1 MLVNRR
7 QRRAAARLKQ
17 TKSHGA
23 TEDRARAV
31 TTNMAD
37 ILATGRRLHQIGR
50 LADAEACYRQV
61 LAVRPNHA
69 DALNLLGLAAHQVGR
84 AETAV
89 DAIRRA
95 IASDGQNPGYF
106 SNLGNVLYSDGK
118 FDDAVAAYRQ
128 AIRIN
133 PTFADAFSNL
143 GAALERQGKFVE
155 AEAAYRQAIRIKP
168 GFAEAYGNLGIVLK
182 EQGKLSE
189 AVVAYRGA
197 ISIEPNDAK
206 TYYNLGV
213 ALKECGSLDEVVA
226 ANRQAISIKPD
237 FAEAFFNLGIA
248 LKEQGKLDESRRML
262 EKATEL
268 SPARAGNYRVLADAK
283 QFRSGDPHLT
293 AMEKLAR
300 EMTSLSPEEQ
310 VDLHFALAK
319 AYDDLKEHEKCF
331 EHLLEGNAL
340 KRRCISYNEI
350 ATLDKFHRTKEV
362 FTLELMRA
370 KQGFGDPSAVP
381 VFIVGMPRS
390 GTTLIEQILASH
402 PKVFGGG
409 ELNNISVALSRLS
422 ERDGAST
429 RFPAIISSMTAEQ
442 LGQFGGNYV
451 RAISTLAPG
460 AARIIDKMPLN
471 FAYVGL
477 IHLALPNARIIHA
490 RRHPLD
496 TCFSCFSKL
505 FTGDQAYSYDLAELG
520 RFYRSYEALMDHWRN
535 VLPPGIML
543 EVQYEDVTG
552 NLEVEG
558 RRMVAHCGLEWED
571 RCLSFHETERPVH
584 TASAIQVRQ
593 PIYLSSIGRWRD
605 HARRLGPLIEALG
618 FNLADSPSTKVFK
631 PRGPGHHYDPTN
643 TLGNRSNSDEAQVG
657 YRPTPPRE

>member
-69 DALNLLGLAAHQVGR
+69 DALNLLGLAAHQMGR
-84 AETAV
+84 AETAA

-143 GAALERQGKFVE
+143 GAALERQGKLVE
-155 AEAAYRQAIRIKP
+155 AEAAYRQSIRIKP

-189 AVVAYRGA
+189 AVAAYRRA
-197 ISIEPNDAK
+197 ISIQPNDAK
-206 TYYNLGV
+206 ACYNLGV
-213 ALKECGSLDEVVA
+213 ALKECGSLDDVVA
-226 ANRQAISIKPD
+226 VYRQAISIKPD
-237 FAEAFFNLGIA
+237 FAEAFFNLGLA

-262 EKATEL
+262 EKAAEL
-268 SPARAGNYRVLADAK
+268 SPARAANYRVLADAK
-283 QFRSGDPHLT
+283 HFRSGDPHLT

-300 EMTSLSPEEQ
+300 EMTSLPREEQ
-310 VDLHFALAK
+310 IDLHFALAK
-319 AYDDLKEHEKCF
+319 AYDDLEEYERCF

-340 KRRCISYNEI
+340 KRRCISYDEA
-350 ATLDKFHRTKEV
+350 ATLDRFRRTMEV

-370 KQGFGDPSAVP
+370 KQDFGDPSPVP
-381 VFIVGMPRS
+381 VFILGMPRS

-409 ELNNISVALSRLS
+409 ELNNIAVALSRLS
-422 ERDGAST
+422 ERDAAST
-429 RFPAIISSMTAEQ
+429 RFPAVISSMTAEQ
-442 LGQFGGNYV
+442 LGRFGANYV

-460 AARIIDKMPLN
+460 AARITDKMPLN

-505 FTGDQAYSYDLAELG
+505 FTDHQPCSYDLAELG
-520 RFYRSYEALMDHWRN
+520 RFYRSYEALMDHWRS
-535 VLPPGIML
+535 VLPPGVML
-543 EVQYEDVTG
+543 ELQYEDVTC
-552 NLEVEG
+552 NLEVES

-571 RCLSFHETERPVH
+571 RCLSFHDTERPVH

-593 PIYLSSIGRWRD
+593 PIYLTSIGRWR
-605 HARRLGPLIEALG
+605 HYVRQLGPLIEALVLD
-618 FNLADSPSTKVFK
+618 FADSPSTEEIE
-631 PRGPGHHYDPTN
+631 PRGAGHHYDPTN
-643 TLGNRSNSDEAQVG
+643 TLGNGGN
-657 YRPTPPRE
+657 